1 MRIIVALSIGVFL
14 AGIPANSQLT
24 KQAKIERLVAITN
37 GNGTGGVED
46 MMKSI
51 FDGSMPTT
59 STPEQKA
66 AGEKV
71 SQKIIENTKAI
82 SEKMR
87 PVIVQVYS
95 EVYSDDEIDA
105 MLAFYESAAGRAMV
119 TKQPLIMSKVMA
131 ALMPEIQRLAKE
143 AAPK

>member
-1 MRIIVALSIGVFL
+1 MRIIIALSVGLFL
-14 AGIPANSQLT
+14 AGAPGNSQLT
-24 KQAKIERLVAITN
+24 KQAKIERLVAITY

-51 FDGSMPTT
+51 FAGSMPTT
-59 STPEQKA
+59 TTPEQKA
-66 AGEKV
+66 SAEKV
-71 SQKIIENTKAI
+71 SQNIIENTKAI

-87 PVIVQVYS
+87 PLFVQVYS

-105 MLAFYESAAGRAMV
+105 MLAFYESATGRAMV
-119 TKQPLIMSKVMA
+119 TKQPLIMSKVMT

>member
-1 MRIIVALSIGVFL
+1 MRIMIALSVGLFFTGV
-14 AGIPANSQLT
+14 PANSQLT
-24 KQAKIERLVAITN
+24 KQAKIERLVAITHGN
-37 GNGTGGVED
+37 GNGAVED

-51 FDGSMPTT
+51 FAGSMPTT
-59 STPEQKA
+59 TTREQKA
-66 AGEKV
+66 AAEKV

-87 PVIVQVYS
+87 PLFVQVYS

-105 MLAFYESAAGRAMV
+105 MLAFYESATGRAMV
-119 TKQPLIMSKVMA
+119 KKQPLIMSKVMT

-143 AAPK
+143 TAPK